1 MTSQKQLDPLP
12 HDFTDLLALSAEF
25 GQNALHIQGAGGN
38 VSIKHG
44 DTMWIKASGTML
56 ADALT
61 QDVFVPVDLAR
72 MKVSVADNK
81 PDADTPAAFL
91 IPGASDLRPSIET
104 SLHAVFSQ
112 RVVLHTHCIHT
123 IAHAIQTNACD
134 LLTER
139 LRDFSWA
146 FVPYT
151 KPGASLARSV
161 MEVLKPNTNVI
172 VLGNH
177 GLVVAGET
185 VNAVRALQ
193 NAVHKA
199 LFLPAATLECADL
212 AALMTRVDDGFYCLP
227 DDPMLHQMAIS
238 ERRVSLVT
246 KGSLYPDHVI
256 FCGIAVTA
264 LPPEK
269 MAKNVLEQPV
279 CLLVPDA
286 GLLLRKDAS
295 TGAKTML
302 RCLADVITR
311 LPEDAVLTYL
321 TQEQNF
327 ELLDWDAEKYR
338 KALNAE

>member
-1 MTSQKQLDPLP
+1 MTSQKRIDSLP
-12 HDFTDLLALSAEF
+12 HDFSDLRELSAEF
-25 GQNALHIQGAGGN
+25 GQNTLHVQGAGGN
-38 VSIKHG
+38 VSIKHD

-61 QDVFVPVDLAR
+61 SDVFVPVDLAR
-72 MKVSVADNK
+72 MKSSVIANQ
-81 PDADTPAAFL
+81 PDSDTPSVFL
-91 IPGASDLRPSIET
+91 ISGASDLRPSIET

-112 RVVLHTHCIHT
+112 RIVLHTHCIHT
-123 IAHAIQTNACD
+123 IAHAIQTNASD

-139 LRDFSWA
+139 LRDFNWA

-151 KPGASLARSV
+151 KPGANLARSV
-161 MEVLKPNTNVI
+161 MKVLKPDINVI

-177 GLVVAGET
+177 GLIVAGET
-185 VNAVRALQ
+185 TNELRALQ

-199 LFLPAATLECADL
+199 LFLPTTTLEGADL
-212 AALMTRVDDGFYCLP
+212 AALMAHVDDGSYVLP
-227 DDPMLHQMAIS
+227 DDPMLHQIAIS
-238 ERRVSLVT
+238 EQRVSRVT
-246 KGSLYPDHVI
+246 KGSFYPDHVI
-256 FCGIAVTA
+256 FCGIAIKA
-264 LPPEK
+264 LSPEQ
-269 MAKNVLEQPV
+269 MVNDVADQPV

-321 TQEQNF
+321 TKEQNF

-338 KALNAE
+338 QALNAE